1 VIYETRTLESIRP
14 PSNDE
19 RMAAWAAK
27 YFSAGYHRA
36 PPSNDDDNHTPPP
49 AMAA

>member
-1 VIYETRTLESIRP
+1 MIYETRTLESIRP

-27 YFSAGYHRA
+27 YFSAGFHREIPA
-36 PPSNDDDNHTPPP
+36 NDDNDNPPP
-49 AMAA
+49 LAA